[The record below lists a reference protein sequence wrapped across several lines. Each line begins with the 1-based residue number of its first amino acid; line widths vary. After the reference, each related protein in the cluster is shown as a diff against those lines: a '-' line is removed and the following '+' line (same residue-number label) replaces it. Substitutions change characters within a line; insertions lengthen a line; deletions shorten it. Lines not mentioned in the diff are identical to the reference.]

1 MGIFVL
7 LFDLSL
13 ARAPSPCAGK
23 LEVNVQGQG
32 WGPCPTRMRPDK
44 VHARGFEEH
53 AADAPQTGT
62 RSLTRKATSSF
73 HT

>member
-13 ARAPSPCAGK
+13 ARAPRPSAGK
-23 LEVNVQGQG
+23 LEVHVQGQG
-32 WGPCPTRMRPDK
+32 WVPCPTRMRPGN
-44 VHARGFEEH
+44 VHARGFEEP